1 MFTLDVKGILLRL
14 GVVIGCGVV
23 LFTLLAWTDLELA
36 AQTTQLQS
44 SEAAAANGGGESLI
58 ESIFGPDSRERLPVS
73 IGRAVLRLSVAAI
86 LVAVLAFRPRRKS
99 AIGRP
104 GPHVAQTQILLG
116 VVACALMM
124 IVADNAARAFGIFAA
139 ASLVRFRTNIRDPKE
154 ITVLLVSLG
163 VGLAAG
169 VGRWELAAI
178 LTAFVLGV
186 LWILEYYEPARVFRP
201 MELTVR
207 THSVDGTD
215 GALKQLFQKHRLAA
229 EVRELNREDEAKPL
243 GKIVYYLSVGPAA
256 NTDRLSEEIFA
267 SDPNNIDSVQWHQK
281 KTPSYA

>member
-1 MFTLDVKGILLRL
+1 MRFAA
-14 GVVIGCGVV
+14 VIACGVIV
-23 LFTLLAWTDLELA
+23 FALMAWTGLQLG
-36 AQTTQLQS
+36 AQTIQPQA
-44 SEAAAANGGGESLI
+44 SEAAARNGGGESLI
-58 ESIFGPDSRERLPVS
+58 ESIFGPGSREGLPVS
-73 IGRAVLRLSVAAI
+73 IGRAVVRLSVAAI
-86 LVAVLAFRPRRKS
+86 LVAVLAFRPRRKTI
-99 AIGRP
+99 IGHP

-178 LTAFVLGV
+178 LTVFVLGV
-186 LWILEYYEPARVFRP
+186 LWILEYYEPRVFRP

-229 EVRELNREDEAKPL
+229 EVRELNREDEDKPM
-243 GKIVYYLSVGPAA
+243 GKIVYYLSVGPTA

-267 SDPNNIDSVQWHQK
+267 SDPLNIDSVQWHQK
-281 KTPSYA
+281 KEPSYA